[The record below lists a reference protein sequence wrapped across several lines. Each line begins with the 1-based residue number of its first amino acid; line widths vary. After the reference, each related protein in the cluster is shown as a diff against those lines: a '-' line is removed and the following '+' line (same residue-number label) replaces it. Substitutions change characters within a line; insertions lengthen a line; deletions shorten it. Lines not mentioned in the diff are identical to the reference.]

1 MMKHNVI
8 ASHKV
13 IGTIISI
20 IVFIILFK
28 YLAVQI
34 GDTKDNATLAPA
46 WLSLV
51 TAIFGPVS
59 GAVTAFIGHA
69 TSDMLTNS
77 ATSTVWWTWTI
88 ADSLFGLFIGLITRR
103 LTIFIGKLTT
113 RKLVLFNVWQLIAN
127 VVAWL
132 IIAPLGDHWVYNLS
146 LVESMKEGG
155 LIVIVN
161 FLAIAIV
168 GTILFKIYQ
177 HYAVD

>member
-1 MMKHNVI
+1 MKHNVI

-34 GDTKDNATLAPA
+34 GDTTENATLAPA

-51 TAIFGPVS
+51 TAIFGPIS

-69 TSDMLTNS
+69 TSDALVNS
-77 ATSTVWWTWTI
+77 TTATVWWTWTI

-103 LTIFIGKLTT
+103 LAIFIGELTT
-113 RKLVLFNVWQLIAN
+113 RKLVLFNIWQLLAN
-127 VVAWL
+127 IVVWL

-146 LVESMKEGG
+146 LVESMKEGA
-155 LIVIVN
+155 LIVLVN
-161 FLAIAIV
+161 TLAIAII
-168 GTILFKIYQ
+168 GTMLFKIYQ
-177 HYAVD
+177 RFAVN